1 MNLPYVVSETYS
13 FFVLLIT
20 FGLIVIGFVIIISL
34 NLFFIKNSRI
44 KNEEFYSKFGQS
56 ISELKESVDA
66 LGQMFL
72 RIKGNLDDF
81 KSDKKSQENLLQ
93 DFKSEI
99 TRIADGI
106 SGQDSMTKAIDL
118 ARNGENIER
127 IVSETGLSKSDAEAL
142 IKFHK
147 R

>member
-20 FGLIVIGFVIIISL
+20 FGLIVIGFAIIISL

-44 KNEEFYSKFGQS
+44 KNEEFYSKFSQS

-81 KSDKKSQENLLQ
+81 RSDKKSQENLLQ

-106 SGQDSMTKAIDL
+106 SGQDNMTKAIDL
-118 ARNGENIER
+118 ARNGENVER

>member
-44 KNEEFYSKFGQS
+44 KNEEFYSKLGHS
-56 ISELKESVDA
+56 ISELKESVEA

-106 SGQDSMTKAIDL
+106 SGQDNMTKAIDL
-118 ARNGENIER
+118 ARNGENVER
-127 IVSETGLSKSDAEAL
+127 IVSETGLSKSDEEAL
-142 IKFHK
+142 IKFNK

>member
-72 RIKGNLDDF
+72 KIKGNLDDF

-106 SGQDSMTKAIDL
+106 SGQDNMTKAIDL
-118 ARNGENIER
+118 ARNGENVKR

>member
-44 KNEEFYSKFGQS
+44 KNEEFYSKLGHS

-72 RIKGNLDDF
+72 KIKGNLDDF

-106 SGQDSMTKAIDL
+106 SGQDNMTKAIDL
-118 ARNGENIER
+118 ARNGENVER

>member
-44 KNEEFYSKFGQS
+44 KNEEFYSNLGQS

-72 RIKGNLDDF
+72 KIKGNLDDF

-106 SGQDSMTKAIDL
+106 SGQDNMTKAIDL
-118 ARNGENIER
+118 ARNGENVER

>member
-1 MNLPYVVSETYS
+1 MNLPYAVSDTYS

-20 FGLIVIGFVIIISL
+20 FGLIVIGFAIII
-34 NLFFIKNSRI
+34 K
-44 KNEEFYSKFGQS
+44 S
-56 ISELKESVDA
+56 ISELKESIDA
-66 LGQMFL
+66 SSQMFL
-72 RIKGNLDDF
+72 KIKNNLDNF
-81 KSDKKSQENLLQ
+81 KSDKKNQENLLQ

-106 SGQDSMTKAIDL
+106 SGQDNMTKAIDL
-118 ARNGENIER
+118 ARNGENVEK

>member
-44 KNEEFYSKFGQS
+44 KNEEFYSKLGHS

-106 SGQDSMTKAIDL
+106 SGQDNMTKAIDL
-118 ARNGENIER
+118 ARNGENVER

>member
-106 SGQDSMTKAIDL
+106 SGQDNMTKAIDL
-118 ARNGENIER
+118 ARNGENVER

>member
-44 KNEEFYSKFGQS
+44 KNEEFYSKLGHS
-56 ISELKESVDA
+56 ISELKESVEA

-72 RIKGNLDDF
+72 RIKDNLDDF

-106 SGQDSMTKAIDL
+106 SGQDNMTKAIDL
-118 ARNGENIER
+118 ARNGENVER
-127 IVSETGLSKSDAEAL
+127 IVSETGLTKSDAEAL

>member
-44 KNEEFYSKFGQS
+44 KNEEFYSKLGHS

-72 RIKGNLDDF
+72 RIKANLDDF

-106 SGQDSMTKAIDL
+106 SGQDNMTKAIDL
-118 ARNGENIER
+118 ARNGENVER

>member
-44 KNEEFYSKFGQS
+44 KNEEFYSKFGHS

-72 RIKGNLDDF
+72 KIKGNLDDF

-106 SGQDSMTKAIDL
+106 SGQDNMTKAIDL
-118 ARNGENIER
+118 ARNGENVER
-127 IVSETGLSKSDAEAL
+127 IVSETGLSKSEAVAL

>member
-106 SGQDSMTKAIDL
+106 SGQDNMTKAIDL

>member
-34 NLFFIKNSRI
+34 NLFFIKNSRL

-106 SGQDSMTKAIDL
+106 SGQDNMTKAIDL
-118 ARNGENIER
+118 ARNGENVER

>member
-44 KNEEFYSKFGQS
+44 KNEEFYSKLGHS
-56 ISELKESVDA
+56 ISELKENVDA

-72 RIKGNLDDF
+72 RIKDNLDDF

-106 SGQDSMTKAIDL
+106 SGQDNMTKAIDL
-118 ARNGENIER
+118 ARNGENVER

>member
-44 KNEEFYSKFGQS
+44 KNEEFYSKLGHS

-72 RIKGNLDDF
+72 KIKGNLDDF

-106 SGQDSMTKAIDL
+106 SGQDNMTKAIDL
-118 ARNGENIER
+118 ARNGENVER

-142 IKFHK
+142 IRFHK